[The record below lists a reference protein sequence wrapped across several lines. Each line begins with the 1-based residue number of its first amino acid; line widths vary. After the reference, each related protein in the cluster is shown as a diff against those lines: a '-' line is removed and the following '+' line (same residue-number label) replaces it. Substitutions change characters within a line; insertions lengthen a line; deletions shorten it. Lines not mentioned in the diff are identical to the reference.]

1 MIKLSIL
8 VCTIPSRLAFLG
20 RLKTELAGQIL
31 PYAGEI
37 ELLIDPHPTNS
48 IGQKRNDLM
57 SRSVGEYQSFIDDD
71 DRISPNYIRLL
82 MEGIQLGVD
91 ACSLKGIIT
100 ENGEDP
106 QYFEHY
112 MTCEKYETV
121 EGADFHKGETK
132 YLRFNNHLNC
142 IKSSIAKQFTF
153 PEKNFSEDTDWAIKV
168 HESGLIKTEHY
179 INEVLYHYDY
189 IRNK

>member
-8 VCTIPSRLAFLG
+8 VCTIPSRKAFLG
-20 RLKTELAGQIL
+20 RLQTELWGQIL

-37 ELLIDPHPTNS
+37 ELLINGNPVIS
-48 IGQKRNDLM
+48 IGEKRNQLM
-57 SRSVGEYQSFIDDD
+57 DRAGGEYVCFIDDD
-71 DRISPNYIRLL
+71 DRVSSDYVRLL
-82 MEGIQLGVD
+82 MEGIALGVD

-100 ENGEDP
+100 EDGEDP

-112 MTCEKYETV
+112 MACEKYETV

-142 IKSSIAKQFTF
+142 IKSTIAKQFTF
-153 PEKNFSEDTDWAIKV
+153 PEKNFSEDTEWAVKV
-168 HESGLIKTEHY
+168 HESRLIKTEHY
-179 INEVLYHYDY
+179 ISEVLYHYDY